1 MSLTTADVEHI
12 AHLARLELTGDEI
25 AQYRRQLSDILHH
38 FDVLAQ
44 VDTST
49 VAPTASVLALRTVMR
64 ADAVQSGLS
73 TEDALANA
81 PDQQDGFFRVPAIFG
96 EDADAR

>member
-12 AHLARLELTGDEI
+12 AHLARLELTTDEI
-25 AQYRRQLSDILHH
+25 EQYRRQLSDILEH

-44 VDTST
+44 VDTSAI
-49 VAPTASVLALRTVMR
+49 APTASVLALRSVMR
-64 ADAVQSGLS
+64 PDAVQPGLA

-81 PDQQDGFFRVPAIFG
+81 PDRDSGFFRVPAIFA
-96 EDADAR
+96 EDADGS

>member
-12 AHLARLELTGDEI
+12 AHLARLELTTPEI
-25 AQYRRQLSDILHH
+25 AQYRRQLSDILDH

-44 VDTST
+44 VDTSA

-64 ADAVQSGLS
+64 ADAVQPGLS
-73 TEDALANA
+73 TEDALTNA

-96 EDADAR
+96 EDADGR

>member
-12 AHLARLELTGDEI
+12 AHLARLELAPDEI
-25 AQYRRQLSDILHH
+25 AQYQRQLSDILNH
-38 FDVLAQ
+38 FDVLAR
-44 VDTST
+44 VNTST
-49 VAPTASVLALRTVMR
+49 VAPTASVLSLRTVIR
-64 ADAVQSGLS
+64 RDSVQPGLA

-96 EDADAR
+96 EDADGR